1 VDTRADSWDVSGCRL
16 GGDNS
21 GLRGDGSR
29 LAGDHGDSCGLGGLR
44 SSNGEHSRDNAERV
58 GLGEERSLGE
68 SIDRG
73 LECLLVVG
81 PNLR

>member
-1 VDTRADSWDVSGCRL
+1 VDTSADSWDVSGCRL

-21 GLRGDGSR
+21 GLRGDGSG

-44 SSNGEHSRDNAERV
+44 SSDREHARDNAERV

-73 LECLLVVG
+73 LECLLVAG
-81 PNLR
+81 PT